1 MKQRSRIIFFYFIAI
16 LMLSEMI
23 TSNLYSLVGPLED
36 TAEFMG
42 ITVAAERIRLVIL
55 IVLDAI
61 PGVGAVLA
69 IRAYRH
75 SVTVGTGRIGVLTST
90 LGMLAY
96 GGYQLWSAMFLL
108 GNRQSFVTLV
118 GVVYATLGLVT
129 WLVGSDLRQVTKNS
143 FRD

>member
-1 MKQRSRIIFFYFIAI
+1 
-16 LMLSEMI
+16 
-23 TSNLYSLVGPLED
+23 
-36 TAEFMG
+36 
-42 ITVAAERIRLVIL
+42 
-55 IVLDAI
+55 
-61 PGVGAVLA
+61 
-69 IRAYRH
+69 
-75 SVTVGTGRIGVLTST
+75 
-90 LGMLAY
+90 MLAY